1 MMRYAYI
8 RILVALLF
16 CVAAWGQGISTLNGT
31 VSDPSGAAIPGVK
44 ITATEVDTGLAREAV
59 SNAEGQYVLSSL
71 RPSRYEL
78 TADAPGFRQFKQ
90 TGITL
95 QANDNVTLNVKLEVG
110 SASETVTVEAA
121 ATQVDT
127 SSSTLKQVVDSQ
139 RMVELPLNGRNA
151 ASLTT
156 LVAGAVSA
164 PSANTDM
171 GAAKNVPA
179 SIVPISV
186 NGGRSNNVAYNL
198 DSVPAQ
204 DIMNN
209 VNQPLPFPDALQE
222 FSFQTS
228 NFSAEYGQN
237 SSGVVNVVTKSGT
250 NSYHGDAFEFLRN
263 ADFDARNFF
272 SAIPDPLHRNQ
283 FGGTIGGPILKD
295 KLFFFGGYQGT
306 RNRDS
311 LGGLSAYVPTA
322 ADKAGNFSSLLS
334 ATDPANPLG
343 RAITIKDPNN
353 NNQPFPGNM
362 IPLTRLDPA
371 SQGVLPYLPASS
383 NPTGLVFFS
392 QPIIQNF
399 NEYITRVDYS
409 PASNDRLAFRINQE
423 WFNQP
428 GIYNA
433 ADILTYASANVDSS
447 YNTALSETHIFGPTL
462 LNDARF
468 SVFRT
473 DTSRQPPAGTV
484 NAADFGVQNIYQTP
498 RKNIDGVTVS
508 GYYTFG
514 ALGLTIFPRTSFVWA
529 DTVRWTKGRHS
540 LSLGGN
546 FERSRFNQE
555 NVNGENGTYTFTGN
569 TTGSAMADF
578 YLGRM
583 GTFGQSS
590 GTYQA
595 DRNILFSLFLQDTFK
610 VSSRLTLT
618 YGVRWE
624 PAFPQHD
631 LFHQAEAFSPL
642 LFEEGVKSHVFTNA
656 YPGEIFHGD
665 PGFPADGRTDSW
677 DNIVPRV
684 GFAYDLFGD
693 GKTSLRGGTGMFQN
707 IQATA
712 FSNYAEASGTPYS
725 PSESLTNPVAPFSNP
740 YQGIPNNFPYSR
752 PIPSNFIFPTPIA
765 VASWD
770 TGHYKEQVPDVYN
783 WNLTLEHQF
792 RTDWLVR
799 GAYVA
804 SRTNHLMESE
814 QLNAAIYAPGAT
826 AASDQARRPF
836 QPYGSIV
843 QETSSGNGW
852 YNALQLTLEKRLSHG
867 FTILANYVWSKSN
880 DNIPIATDVTS
891 ATLGRLIVMP
901 YNFPNF
907 KSLDQGPSDFD
918 FRQNFVV
925 SYVWQLPALSNSNR
939 VLREVAGSWVI
950 SGITTAQSG
959 PPITVLAGTDQSLTG
974 IGQDSVNVVSQNFYR
989 SGPCANVAPCVN
1001 YLVPSSFAA
1010 PALGTFGTLG
1020 KGALRGPGFF
1030 NTDAGI
1036 YKNFPIKERAT
1047 IQFRAEF
1054 FNIFNRANFYS
1065 PGVAAATGY
1074 SPGSQGAAISG
1085 AGFGDIT
1092 AARDPRIGQLAL
1104 KLVF

>member
-1 MMRYAYI
+1 M
-8 RILVALLF
+8 
-16 CVAAWGQGISTLNGT
+16 AWGQGISTLNGT
-31 VSDPSGAAIPGVK
+31 ISDPSGATIAGVK
-44 ITATEVDTGLAREAV
+44 ITVTEVDTGLAREAV
-59 SNAEGQYVLSSL
+59 SNAEGLYVLSSL
-71 RPSRYEL
+71 RPTRYEL
-78 TADAPGFRQFKQ
+78 TVDAPGFRQFKQ

-95 QANDNVTLNVKLEVG
+95 QANDNATINVKLEVG

-171 GAAKNVPA
+171 GAAKNVPS

-186 NGGRSNNVAYNL
+186 NGGRSNNVSYNL

-250 NSYHGDAFEFLRN
+250 NALHGDVFEFVRN

-272 SAIPDPLHRNQ
+272 SAAPDPLHRNQ

-311 LGGLSAYVPTA
+311 LGGLSSYVPTA
-322 ADKAGNFSSLLS
+322 ADKIGDFSSLLS
-334 ATDPANPLG
+334 ASNPANPLG

-353 NNQPFPGNM
+353 GNQPFPGNI
-362 IPLTRLDPA
+362 IPLTRFDPA
-371 SQGVLPYLPASS
+371 SQGMLPYLPASS
-383 NPTGLVFFS
+383 SPNGLVFYS
-392 QPIIQNF
+392 QPTIQNF

-409 PASNDRLAFRINQE
+409 PAVNDRVAFRINQE
-423 WFNQP
+423 WFNQA
-428 GIYNA
+428 GVYNPA
-433 ADILTYASANVDSS
+433 NILTYADSNVDSS

-462 LNDARF
+462 LNEARF

-473 DTSRQPPAGTV
+473 DTTRVPPAGTV
-484 NAADFGVQNIYQTP
+484 NVANFGVQNIYQTP
-498 RKNIDGVTVS
+498 IKAIEDVGVS
-508 GYYTFG
+508 GYFTLG
-514 ALGLTIFPRTSFVWA
+514 ALGDAIFPRTSFVWA

-540 LSLGGN
+540 LSVGGN

-555 NVNGENGTYTFTGN
+555 NLLAQDGNFTFTGS
-569 TTGSAMADF
+569 TTGSAMADY

-583 GTFGQSS
+583 GTFTQGWGS
-590 GTYQA
+590 YQA
-595 DRNILFSLFLQDTFK
+595 DRNILFSLYVQDTFK

-618 YGVRWE
+618 YGARWE
-624 PAFPQHD
+624 PAFPMHD
-631 LFHQAEAFSPL
+631 LFHQAEAFSPAL
-642 LFEEGVKSHVFTNA
+642 YEQGVKSQVFTNA
-656 YPGEIFHGD
+656 YPGEIFSGD
-665 PGFPADGRTDSW
+665 PGFPTDGRADSW
-677 DNIVPRV
+677 DNFVPRV
-684 GFAYDLFGD
+684 GFAFDVFGD
-693 GKTSLRGGTGMFQN
+693 GKTSLRGGTGIFQN
-707 IQATA
+707 VQATA
-712 FSNYAEASGTPYS
+712 FSNDSQVQVSPYS
-725 PSESLTNPVAPFSNP
+725 PKVSYTNPTAPFSNP
-740 YQGIPNNFPYSR
+740 YQGNVNPFPFSL
-752 PIPSNFIFPTPIA
+752 PIPKNFIFPTPIT
-765 VASWD
+765 VDSWD
-770 TGHYKEQVPDVYN
+770 TGHYKLQTPDVYN

-792 RTDWLVR
+792 RSDWLVR

-804 SRTNHLMESE
+804 SHTNHLMESE
-814 QLNAAIYAPGAT
+814 QLNAAIYVPGAT
-826 AASDQARRPF
+826 AATDQARRPF

-843 QETSSGNGW
+843 QGTASGNAW

-867 FTILANYVWSKSN
+867 FTILANYAWAKSL
-880 DNIPIATDVTS
+880 DNIPVAADVTS
-891 ATLGRLIVMP
+891 PMLAAQITMP
-901 YNFPNF
+901 YNMPNF

-918 FRQNFVV
+918 YRQNLVV
-925 SYVWQLPALSNSNR
+925 SYVWQLPSLSHANPF
-939 VLREVAGSWVI
+939 LREVAGSWVI

-959 PPITVLAGTDQSLTG
+959 PPLTLFAGTDQSLTG
-974 IGQDSVNVVSQNFYR
+974 ISKDSVNVVSQNFYQ
-989 SGPCANVAPCVN
+989 SGACANVAPCVN
-1001 YLVPSSFAA
+1001 WLVPSSFAA
-1010 PALGTFGTLG
+1010 PALGSFGTLG
-1020 KGALRGPGFF
+1020 KGALRGPGLF

-1036 YKNFPIKERAT
+1036 YKNFAIKERFT
-1047 IQFRAEF
+1047 VQFRAEF
-1054 FNIFNRANFYS
+1054 FNIFNHPNFYS
-1065 PGVAAATGY
+1065 PSPAPATGY
-1074 SPGSQGAAISG
+1074 GAGASG
-1085 AGFGDIT
+1085 DSLNAAGFGDIT

-1104 KLVF
+1104 KMTF